1 MTAQPVVQERTFS
14 GAAESIFERLFGA
27 ALAEEDPDRA
37 YRMWLENVEV
47 IAEVHEMARRAVG
60 GAARDLRSAGRSQ
73 RQIAADHLLAPREV
87 QQHQERP
94 PLPV

>member
-1 MTAQPVVQERTFS
+1 MTAPTDVQQRTFS
-14 GAAESIFERLFGA
+14 GAAEAVFEHLFGA

-37 YRMWLENVEV
+37 YQMWLENERVIEEV
-47 IAEVHEMARRAVG
+47 RAMVRCAVG
-60 GAARDLRSAGRSQ
+60 GAARDLRAAGRSQ

-87 QQHQERP
+87 QQHQERA